1 MNLKDFPIGN
11 IVLKFVSMVLY
22 RNESLYFCHYFAIV
36 LYLSIPSEIGLPL
49 ELFIFTLTDMLLL
62 SYTLPIF
69 EVTETSPLPEDI

>member
-1 MNLKDFPIGN
+1 MQCCAQ
-11 IVLKFVSMVLY
+11 VCQY
-22 RNESLYFCHYFAIV
+22 RNESLYFCHYFVIV
-36 LYLSIPSEIGLPL
+36 LYLSIPSETGLPF